1 MLFVPALVS
10 KEEIAASHVMTTEK
24 HVIFSHFLASTVAC
38 GDISALFIC
47 WNCISVKLSF
57 PC

>member
-10 KEEIAASHVMTTEK
+10 KEEIAASHVMTTEE
-24 HVIFSHFLASTVAC
+24 HVIFRHFLASTVAC
-38 GDISALFIC
+38 RDISTLFIRYYYV
-47 WNCISVKLSF
+47 SVKLSS

>member
-24 HVIFSHFLASTVAC
+24 RVICSHFLASNVVC
-38 GDISALFIC
+38 GDISVLFIC
-47 WNCISVKLSF
+47 
-57 PC
+57 